1 MITNIEDLRRFSIHD
16 LKRLGMLRDSFNG
29 SMNWTQN
36 GEKVASIGLRV
47 RLSGEEP
54 AVLLHYTLTD
64 TKEVVA
70 DWVRLHYQP
79 SNLPGHTG
87 GYWMFI
93 CPEKDKPCRVLFLH
107 DGHFKSRQALP
118 PGTLYKCQTTTAY
131 FRNIGRIFD
140 CEEMKT
146 ALNDTLRKPYG
157 KMFYRGKPTRKTR
170 RLMEI
175 KDRNEKVVFQWLRA
189 QNKGDN

>member
-1 MITNIEDLRRFSIHD
+1 MATNIEDLRRFSIHD
-16 LKRLGMLRDSFNG
+16 LKRLGMLRDDFNG

-54 AVLLHYTLTD
+54 AVLLHYTLTY

-93 CPEKDKPCRVLFLH
+93 CPVKDKPCRVLFLH
-107 DGHFKSRQALP
+107 DGHFKSREALP
-118 PGTLYKCQTTTAY
+118 PGTLYKCQTTSAY
-131 FRNIGRIFD
+131 FRMIGRVFD
-140 CEEMKT
+140 YEEMKT
-146 ALNDTLRKPYG
+146 ALSNTLRKPYG
-157 KMFYRGKPTRKTR
+157 KMFYRGKPTRKTN
-170 RLMEI
+170 RLM
-175 KDRNEKVVFQWLRA
+175 KMNERYERIMFQWLREK
-189 QNKGDN
+189 QSVK

>member
-1 MITNIEDLRRFSIHD
+1 MRRSSIHD
-16 LKRLGMLRDSFNG
+16 LKRLGMLRDGFNG

-54 AVLLHYTLTD
+54 AVLLDYTLTD

-79 SNLPGHTG
+79 SNLPNLNW

-93 CPEKDKPCRVLFLH
+93 CPATGTPCRIM
-107 DGHFKSRQALP
+107 P
-118 PGTLYKCQTTTAY
+118 
-131 FRNIGRIFD
+131 
-140 CEEMKT
+140 
-146 ALNDTLRKPYG
+146 
-157 KMFYRGKPTRKTR
+157 
-170 RLMEI
+170 
-175 KDRNEKVVFQWLRA
+175 
-189 QNKGDN
+189 